1 MGYFL
6 TAPNCHETITFF
18 YSFYIYCLAN
28 VLKYHLKGRYEKE
41 QAFESFSQ

>member
-1 MGYFL
+1 MRYFL
-6 TAPNCHETITFF
+6 TAPNCHETITF
-18 YSFYIYCLAN
+18 FYIYCLAN